1 MTVPTTAPPVKSSPD
16 SSRATL
22 GLVTAIFLLLA
33 VSLSGVV
40 ALYWITVLGPRLR
53 AEAVAQAE
61 ILARSQG
68 DSIAGAL
75 RTAEG
80 PERARRVAAALDDL
94 LLLRDTRTNRPYF
107 ESIELKVD
115 YSVVPAPKG
124 SLDTHR
130 GSRRPA
136 GFAVDVPLLDHD
148 TYELLGIATFRVS
161 DAFFEQLS
169 RDVKYE
175 LTLVT
180 IAVVILLACV
190 WAVLIAVLRKLQR
203 QRLER
208 DRVQRELL
216 DQEQKYHRL
225 VNSLSTYFV
234 YRKDVEGRIS
244 FVSDSALRLL
254 GLPAAELM
262 RRLQSPIVT
271 TDLSPALLTVAA
283 VEGERT
289 YEIELQSADGTL
301 HHLELSE
308 VRSLDDEGRPEGFE
322 GIARDVTSQ
331 RAVQEELRQAK
342 EQAEAA
348 NHAKSHFLANMSHE
362 IRTPLNAILGMT
374 ALAIKQDPLP
384 KIAEYLEKIRASAR
398 LLGQIIEDILDL
410 SRIEAGRLQIE
421 RVDFDLDDVLAEL
434 SDVVGV
440 RAGQK
445 NLEVLFS
452 SAPDVPR
459 RLRGDPVRLKQ
470 VLLNLLNNA
479 LKFTE
484 TGEIVVEI
492 TPGEIRRDRV
502 ELRFSVRDTGI
513 GIDPKHVPT
522 LFEPFTQVDSSMA
535 RRFGG
540 AGLGL
545 AISRRL
551 VRMMSGEL
559 QVETAPGAGS
569 TFTFTAQFDLPRG
582 ASGPRRLG
590 DEFKDLPVLVAD
602 DNSSARA
609 VLGSMLTSLSCR
621 VTTVASGEEAIE
633 EALRAARAGQP
644 YRLALLD
651 WKMPRI
657 DGAEAAARLAQSDE
671 LPARLPVILVTA
683 YEREYAARRWEET
696 GIDAVLHKPVSP
708 STLHDTVLN
717 VLAPSTRLARVP
729 VLSERPTFGRSK
741 RVLLVEDNEINRE
754 VARELLTMAG
764 LTVTEAHNGY
774 QALDTLAVETFDAVL
789 MDVQMPELDGV
800 ETVKAIRSQERL
812 RALPVIAM
820 TAHAMLG
827 DRERFLD
834 CGMSDYISKPIE
846 EEQLLGV
853 LSRWINVAATPEAQ
867 EATPAGDELPQLLPG
882 LDVRDG
888 VRRASG
894 NAELYRRLL
903 GDLRRDVS
911 EMLPKLREALDRGAT
926 REALDLLHT
935 LKGSAATLRA
945 RRISDSAAS
954 LEVRLR
960 RNENVTLDELVA
972 SASELDGSIGRVLDS
987 AQPTAAPSAAGQPE
1001 GADLLPIA
1009 RRLDEQLMQN
1019 NLAAVGSFEELRAL
1033 AGTRF
1038 DEGMRQLEQ
1047 SLDRLDFDAAR
1058 AHLRAIE
1065 PQLGGGEGR

>member
-1 MTVPTTAPPVKSSPD
+1 MIAPSVKPVPD

-22 GLVTAIFLLLA
+22 VVVTAIFLLLA

-40 ALYWITVLGPRLR
+40 ALYWITALGPRLR

-61 ILARSQG
+61 ILARSQA
-68 DSIAGAL
+68 DSVAVAL
-75 RTAEG
+75 RTGDAG
-80 PERARRVAAALDDL
+80 ERARRVSAALDDL
-94 LLLRDTRTNRPYF
+94 LLLRDSRTGKPYF
-107 ESIELKVD
+107 ESIDLKVD

-124 SLDTHR
+124 SLDIHR
-130 GSRRPA
+130 GA
-136 GFAVDVPLLDHD
+136 KHIVGFPVEVALYDRD
-148 TYELLGIATFRVS
+148 TYELLGIAAFRVS
-161 DAFFEQLS
+161 DTFFEQLS
-169 RDVKYE
+169 RDVRYE
-175 LTLVT
+175 LTVVT
-180 IAVVILLACV
+180 LAVVVLLACV
-190 WAVLIAVLRKLQR
+190 WAVLMGVLRKLQR
-203 QRLER
+203 QRQER
-208 DRVQRELL
+208 DRVQRELME
-216 DQEQKYHRL
+216 QEQKYHRL

-234 YRKDVEGRIS
+234 YRKNVEGRIA

-262 RRLQSPIVT
+262 RRLQNPLVT
-271 TDLSPALLTVAA
+271 IDLSPVAA
-283 VEGERT
+283 AENERT
-289 YEIELQSADGTL
+289 YEVELQSADGVL
-301 HHLELSE
+301 HHIELSE
-308 VRSLDDEGRPEGFE
+308 VRTEDDEGRPEGFE

-348 NHAKSHFLANMSHE
+348 NRAKSHFLANMSHE

-421 RVDFDLDDVLAEL
+421 RLDFDLDDLLAEL

-440 RAGQK
+440 RAGRK

-452 SAPDVPR
+452 SAPEVPR

-484 TGEIVVEI
+484 SGEIVVEI
-492 TPGEIRRDRV
+492 APGEVRRDRV

-545 AISRRL
+545 AICRRL
-551 VRMMSGEL
+551 VRMMGGEM
-559 QVETAPGAGS
+559 QVESTPGAGS
-569 TFTFTAQFDLPRG
+569 TFSFSAQFDLPR
-582 ASGPRRLG
+582 STMGPRRLG
-590 DEFKDLPVLVAD
+590 DEFRDLPVLVAD

-609 VLGSMLTSLSCR
+609 VLSSMLMSLSCR
-621 VTTVASGEEAIE
+621 VTAVASGEEAIA

-651 WKMPRI
+651 WKMPQL
-657 DGAEAAARLAQSDE
+657 DGAEAAARLARSKE
-671 LPARLPVILVTA
+671 LPTRLPVILVTA
-683 YEREYAARRWEET
+683 YEREYAARHGEES

-708 STLHDTVLN
+708 STLHDTVLS
-717 VLAPSTRLARVP
+717 VLVP
-729 VLSERPTFGRSK
+729 SERPLRVPSASEGLVFARGK

-764 LTVTEAHNGY
+764 LRVVEAHNGY
-774 QALDTLAVETFDAVL
+774 EALDTLAVETFDAVL

-800 ETVKAIRSQERL
+800 ETVKAIRAQERF

-827 DRERFLD
+827 DRERFLE

-853 LSRWINVAATPEAQ
+853 LSRWINVASAPEAQ
-867 EATPAGDELPQLLPG
+867 ESTQAPEPAPPSDELPQLLPG

-894 NAELYRRLL
+894 NTDLYRRLL
-903 GDLRRDVS
+903 GDLRRDIG
-911 EMLPKLREALDRGAT
+911 EMLPRIREALDQGAV

-935 LKGSAATLRA
+935 LKGSAATLGG
-945 RRISDSAAS
+945 RRISESAAI
-954 LEVRLR
+954 LEGRLR
-960 RNENVTLDELVA
+960 RNEAVTLDELFA
-972 SASELDGSIGRVLDS
+972 SAAELDESIGRLLVS
-987 AQPTAAPSAAGQPE
+987 AKSAAATAVSVHPDGS
-1001 GADLLPIA
+1001 ALLPIA
-1009 RRLDEQLMQN
+1009 RRLDEQLTQN
-1019 NLAAVGSFEELRAL
+1019 NLAAVGSFEELKAL
-1033 AGTRF
+1033 AGSQFSDRIQ
-1038 DEGMRQLEQ
+1038 QLEQ
-1047 SLDRLDFDAAR
+1047 SLDKLDFDAAR
-1058 AHLRAIE
+1058 AHLREIE
-1065 PQLGGGEGR
+1065 AQIAGEER

>member
-1 MTVPTTAPPVKSSPD
+1 MSALPVKPSPD
-16 SSRATL
+16 SSRAIYVV
-22 GLVTAIFLLLA
+22 VTAIFVLLA

-40 ALYWITVLGPRLR
+40 ALYWITALGPRLR
-53 AEAVAQAE
+53 AEAVSQAE

-68 DSIAGAL
+68 DSVAGAL
-75 RTAEG
+75 RTG
-80 PERARRVAAALDDL
+80 DGRERARRVAAALDDL
-94 LLLRDTRTNRPYF
+94 LLLRDTRTSKPYF

-115 YSVVPAPKG
+115 DSVAPKG
-124 SLDTHR
+124 SLDIHR
-130 GSRRPA
+130 GARRPS
-136 GFAVDVPLLDHD
+136 GFPVEVALYDRD
-148 TYELLGIATFRVS
+148 TAELLGYATFRVS

-169 RDVKYE
+169 LDVRHE
-175 LTLVT
+175 LFVVTL
-180 IAVVILLACV
+180 AVVVLLTCV
-190 WAVLIAVLRKLQR
+190 WAVVIAVLRKLQR
-203 QRLER
+203 QRQER
-208 DRVQRELL
+208 DRVQRELME
-216 DQEQKYHRL
+216 QEQKYHRL

-234 YRKDVEGRIS
+234 YRKNVEGRIS

-262 RRLQSPIVT
+262 GRLQNPIVT
-271 TDLSPALLTVAA
+271 MDLSPSVAA
-283 VEGERT
+283 DSERT
-289 YEIELQSADGTL
+289 YEVELQSADGVL
-301 HHLELSE
+301 HHIELSE
-308 VRSLDDEGRPEGFE
+308 VLARDDEGRPEGFE
-322 GIARDVTSQ
+322 GIARDVTLQ

-348 NHAKSHFLANMSHE
+348 NRAKSHFLANMSHE

-384 KIAEYLEKIRASAR
+384 KIAQYLEKIRASAR

-421 RVDFDLDDVLAEL
+421 RTDFDLDDLLAEL

-470 VLLNLLNNA
+470 ILLNLLNNA

-484 TGEIVVEI
+484 SGEIVVEI
-492 TPGEIRRDRV
+492 APGEVRRDRV

-513 GIDPKHVPT
+513 GIDPKHLPT

-545 AISRRL
+545 AICRRL
-551 VRMMSGEL
+551 VRMMGGEM
-559 QVETAPGAGS
+559 QVESTPGAGS
-569 TFTFTAQFDLPRG
+569 TFSFTAQFDLPRG

-590 DEFKDLPVLVAD
+590 DEFRDLPVLVAD

-609 VLGSMLTSLSCR
+609 VLSSMLTSLSCR
-621 VTTVASGEEAIE
+621 VTTVSSGEEAIA
-633 EALRAARAGQP
+633 EALRAAREGQP

-651 WKMPRI
+651 WKMPRL
-657 DGAEAAARLAQSDE
+657 DGAEAAARLAQSTE
-671 LPARLPVILVTA
+671 LPTRLPVILVTA

-717 VLAPSTRLARVP
+717 VLAPSDRPPRTPVP
-729 VLSERPTFGRSK
+729 SERPTFGRNK

-764 LTVTEAHNGY
+764 LQVTEAYNGY
-774 QALDTLAVETFDAVL
+774 EALDTLAVETFDAVL

-800 ETVKAIRSQERL
+800 ETVKAIRAQERL
-812 RALPVIAM
+812 RSLPVIAM

-827 DRERFLD
+827 DRERFLE

-853 LSRWINVAATPEAQ
+853 LGRWINVTAAPEPQPTA
-867 EATPAGDELPQLLPG
+867 PASDELPQLLPG
-882 LDVRDG
+882 LDMRDG

-894 NAELYRRLL
+894 NVELYRRLL
-903 GDLRRDVS
+903 GDLRRDIG
-911 EMLPKLREALDRGAT
+911 EMLPKLREALDRGVV

-935 LKGSAATLRA
+935 LKGSAATLGA
-945 RRISDSAAS
+945 RRISECAAV
-954 LEVRLR
+954 LEGRFR
-960 RNENVTLDELVA
+960 RNESVILDELIA
-972 SASELDGSIGRVLDS
+972 SAAELDESIGHVLDS
-987 AQPTAAPSAAGQPE
+987 AQPVAAPASAVHPSASS
-1001 GADLLPIA
+1001 LLPIA
-1009 RRLDEQLMQN
+1009 RRLDEQLLQN
-1019 NLAAVGSFEELRAL
+1019 NLAAVGSFEELKAL
-1033 AGTRF
+1033 AGAQFGER
-1038 DEGMRQLEQ
+1038 MQQLEQ

-1058 AHLRAIE
+1058 AHLREIE
-1065 PQLGGGEGR
+1065 ARLAGEQP